1 MKCNPTI
8 AEDKGWS
15 PPTSSP
21 SVYVGETAKSLYE
34 RGKEHWYS
42 FKIQAEDSHILKHH
56 QLHHGGEGEPQF
68 HLRPVRF
75 FRTALTRQIHEA
87 VRIQR
92 YGEDIVLN
100 SKGEYNRCKIGR
112 LTLGE
117 DWKDK
122 VVQREEVGDQS
133 EEDKLVKEWEKER
146 TGLRRAQEI
155 RSAGNLGRGL
165 VMSPSRKRTSRD
177 GNHTTNPTNP
187 TTPGDKPTYPTKT
200 TATKRRKLK
209 YPVLEGDWG
218 IETNPSK
225 GESPTNQTLTS
236 TNQETESLTMEDDQ
250 DKKEDDRKEANE
262 EDDLTRKRT
271 HQGRSPFKRLVT
283 QTSLDPGINHQGG
296 AGLVTTIPP
305 ESQEI
310 PDGQSSSSER
320 AELGNKGHDRA
331 TVDMEK
337 ENSSDNKESITVAL
351 PKPSGITVK
360 GKLVPRQQVSGR
372 KLVKKNAPEEEKTTQ
387 RKGRKKS
394 TTVPPSGQIT
404 NFFKKKATGVEEEG
418 KKTTFMNR
426 EEGTT
431 VKESIRMFRDL
442 EKGEDCVIRS
452 GMCSKHNAKL
462 KKSVKMKKMSVLD
475 NRGNVTWTTR
485 ETVILVC
492 PYKPE
497 LKFEKAPSLLKTT
510 PESESDGDKGISKK
524 LSIGVNDNQSHS
536 STKKLRVEEDNPLDR
551 RVDSSDTQPGAEI
564 L

>member
-1 MKCNPTI
+1 
-8 AEDKGWS
+8 
-15 PPTSSP
+15 
-21 SVYVGETAKSLYE
+21 
-34 RGKEHWYS
+34 
-42 FKIQAEDSHILKHH
+42 
-56 QLHHGGEGEPQF
+56 
-68 HLRPVRF
+68 
-75 FRTALTRQIHEA
+75 
-87 VRIQR
+87 
-92 YGEDIVLN
+92 
-100 SKGEYNRCKIGR
+100 
-112 LTLGE
+112 
-117 DWKDK
+117 
-122 VVQREEVGDQS
+122 
-133 EEDKLVKEWEKER
+133 
-146 TGLRRAQEI
+146 
-155 RSAGNLGRGL
+155 
-165 VMSPSRKRTSRD
+165 
-177 GNHTTNPTNP
+177 
-187 TTPGDKPTYPTKT
+187 
-200 TATKRRKLK
+200 
-209 YPVLEGDWG
+209 
-218 IETNPSK
+218 
-225 GESPTNQTLTS
+225 
-236 TNQETESLTMEDDQ
+236 MEDDQ
-250 DKKEDDRKEANE
+250 NKKEDDRKEANE

-271 HQGRSPFKRLVT
+271 HQGRSPYKRLVT

-320 AELGNKGHDRA
+320 AELGNEGHDRA
-331 TVDMEK
+331 IVGTGK
-337 ENSSDNKESITVAL
+337 ESSSDNNTVAL

-497 LKFEKAPSLLKTT
+497 LKFEKAPSLLKTM

-524 LSIGVNDNQSHS
+524 LSIGVNDNQSQS

-551 RVDSSDTQPGAEI
+551 RVDSTDTQPSAEI